1 MTRRT
6 QLIFQKFCIF
16 IVAAGV
22 IACTSSPAETV
33 LKDLKNADVPL
44 AKVGELKIDRDT
56 AFQEYAAY
64 VRSFYPREM
73 WEAQYTNKQARQE
86 YIEKIS
92 IQALL
97 VHAGNEASLIAGNK
111 DLEYMVRAAMREA
124 VAEYYLRKSIDLSP
138 IITTKPYTEMNESAV
153 DRLYNENKA
162 RYDKENISESLAKQ
176 SLRVAMIQKRREILE
191 SFMSQKRIRIVQELI
206 KKHKFDISTNQ

>member
-1 MTRRT
+1 
-6 QLIFQKFCIF
+6 
-16 IVAAGV
+16 V
-22 IACTSSPAETV
+22 ISCTSSSAETV
-33 LKDLKNADVPL
+33 LEDLKKADVLL

-56 AFQEYAAY
+56 TFKEYAAY
-64 VRSFYPREM
+64 VRSFYPRGM

-97 VHAGNEASLIAGNK
+97 VHAGNEASMIAGNK

-124 VAEYYLRKSIDLSP
+124 VAEYYLRKNIDLSP
-138 IITTKPYTEMNESAV
+138 VITTKPYTEMNESAV
-153 DRLYNENKA
+153 DRLYNENRA
-162 RYDKENISESLAKQ
+162 RYDREKISESLAKQ
-176 SLRVAMIQKRREILE
+176 SLRAAMIQKRREILE
-191 SFMSQKRIRIVQELI
+191 SYMSQKRIRIVQELI